1 MFGISIFEL
10 VVIMAV
16 VLIFLGPDKMPEAA
30 RSLGKM
36 MATLKRNSDALR
48 REFYNTV
55 YAPTEE
61 IKSRV
66 ELSTRD
72 LIGMLKTDPG
82 SLNCEEKARAEE
94 LKRKEAEEGAKDPAL
109 ANENTSKPPETEKN
123 G

>member
-1 MFGISIFEL
+1 MFGISLFEL
-10 VVIMAV
+10 VVVMAV

-30 RSLGKM
+30 RSLGRL
-36 MATLKRNSDALR
+36 MASLKRNSDALR

-61 IKSRV
+61 IKNRV

-72 LIGMLKTDPG
+72 LIGMLNTDPG

-94 LKRKEAEEGAKDPAL
+94 LKRKEEAEASAKA
-109 ANENTSKPPETEKN
+109 AETNPEITDIKKN